1 MKTKSPSNEDLKVVD
16 DAVRGTPFLNLS
28 PSKLSNQDKHFNEQ
42 VLLPK
47 KIILNKDN
55 SSNEGIAA
63 NGGGMNLRHQL
74 KKRLHEINRQNAK
87 EKEEEIIQ
95 PKTVK
100 NRDS

>member
-28 PSKLSNQDKHFNEQ
+28 PSKLSNQEKHEPE
-42 VLLPK
+42 LAK

-55 SSNEGIAA
+55 SSNEGLAA

-74 KKRLHEINRQNAK
+74 KKRLNEINRQNAK

-100 NRDS
+100 HRCS